1 MIETKAKII
10 FKEVLSSIEYMHSKG
25 ICHRDLKPRNILLTS
40 NEMHAKI
47 TDFNVSKCF
56 KRSNGEIIKMSTH
69 TGTMQTEQVS
79 RV

>member
-1 MIETKAKII
+1 
-10 FKEVLSSIEYMHSKG
+10 MHSKG

-69 TGTMQTEQVS
+69 TGTIAFCAPEVLS
-79 RV
+79 HGEYK